1 MSQSGRHLYQAAHL
15 SRAWAAAGQMRLERL
30 PFRRRQRAQDVR
42 RRLVPELLVHSHNGI
57 YGARTGRDGWPAERR
72 SGQHPRRQM
81 LLRRDDEDHL
91 GALLAPELLMIR
103 VGVGMYEVAGAEPPP
118 AGDDAP

>member
-1 MSQSGRHLYQAAHL
+1 MSQSGRHLYQTAHL
-15 SRAWAAAGQMRLERL
+15 SRAWAAACQMRLERL

-42 RRLVPELLVHSHNGI
+42 RRLVAELIVPSHSRI
-57 YGARTGRDGWPAERR
+57 YGARTGRDGCPAED
-72 SGQHPRRQM
+72 SGQHAGRQV
-81 LLRRDDEDHL
+81 LLGWDDQDHL
-91 GALLAPELLMIR
+91 GPLLATEHLMVR